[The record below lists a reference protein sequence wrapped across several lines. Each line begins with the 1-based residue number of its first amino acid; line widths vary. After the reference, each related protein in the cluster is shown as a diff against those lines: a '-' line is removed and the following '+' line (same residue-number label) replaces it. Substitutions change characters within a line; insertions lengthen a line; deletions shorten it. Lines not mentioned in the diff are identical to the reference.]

1 MMSVTTARNDCERYN
16 LGLRISHIRSI
27 INMKHDSPCIL
38 QDAGFS
44 DEKDP
49 EGSGRFLEKAR
60 RVYGQNLG
68 GCLRFWIII

>member
-1 MMSVTTARNDCERYN
+1 
-16 LGLRISHIRSI
+16 
-27 INMKHDSPCIL
+27 MKHDSPCIL

-44 DEKDP
+44 DEKGP
-49 EGSGRFLEKAR
+49 EGSGRFLEKTR